1 MEMLYFPLI
10 YKNVRLIIWCI
21 MSKQAEQEH
30 KWFIVSFHRIWD
42 SSSHKIFFLQ
52 NCNWSGWSLMYFD
65 FCRVANLLLNLVSL
79 SLAGVAGIWK
89 HLCFVYAN
97 ITYGSIFILQKSQ
110 AHNADISF
118 KYNINNQICN
128 NILS

>member
-1 MEMLYFPLI
+1 
-10 YKNVRLIIWCI
+10 
-21 MSKQAEQEH
+21 
-30 KWFIVSFHRIWD
+30 
-42 SSSHKIFFLQ
+42 
-52 NCNWSGWSLMYFD
+52 MYFD

-97 ITYGSIFILQKSQ
+97 ITNGSKLFEHIE
-110 AHNADISF
+110 NADISF